1 MINNFRGLVIF
12 LICLHYGIGE
22 LLNNKQGNL
31 SSEYGRISN
40 IDNENIF
47 VTASLSLM
55 DCIRQCTDFSRN
67 HREYFLRDCF
77 AYNYDASSY
86 TCELIHS
93 TELLVYQISILSNWI
108 TGFKYE

>member
-1 MINNFRGLVIF
+1 MIDSFRGLVIF
-12 LICLHYGIGE
+12 LICVHYGIGE
-22 LLNNKQGNL
+22 LSNNKQGTL

-40 IDNENIF
+40 IDNKNIF
-47 VTASLSLM
+47 VTASLSRM

-93 TELLVYQISILSNWI
+93 IYPLTYQISILSKYI